1 MKDDKSLALNI
12 SIGHILNIISFY
24 YLLNNKIDNPLIIHF
39 QFTDYNITELFQF
52 IINKLSD
59 HFYLTSLLEINR
71 KPQFIPIYG
80 NIIVLIPLYEAMI
93 NYLFYS
99 KNDNNDNILILFH
112 IYSILLIL
120 KSQKISTINI
130 ENSNNEIFIKTLFTI
145 ESLLR
150 LLDLLLIKWDDYQEN
165 SLYLSIMIDT
175 LLKKCEEIIKD
186 IPKHYYTDSI

>member
-59 HFYLTSLLEINR
+59 HFYLTSLLETNR